1 MGYETSEIQELVR
14 QHGSIRKA
22 AEASGIDRRTIQRKL
37 NGDNRTDSRP
47 YEVAAL
53 PEGDIPIEDIISA
66 KERQFEA
73 VQARKKAEMWRET
86 SIKIKGP
93 VGILWFGDPHL
104 DDNGCNIK
112 LVKRDL
118 AIARS
123 SPAILAANLGDTLNN
138 WVGGLQKL
146 YAHQDMGESRAMR
159 MARWFTES
167 APWWLWI
174 YGNHCLWPTAN
185 TNLMKHFASE
195 ASGITQD
202 WQARVQLNFP
212 NGRKSKI
219 HAAHNFPGHSQYNKL
234 HGPMKK
240 AGKSPA
246 DLLICGDK
254 HCWALQQDEDA
265 ESGHVQWFARARG
278 YKFIDSYGEQL
289 GYDSQQYG
297 AAIMSVYDPGNS
309 GPGFLQCFADATEGA
324 EFLKWKRDRWE
335 AGR

>member
-1 MGYETSEIQELVR
+1 MSRTTLT
-14 QHGSIRKA
+14 RKLKA
-22 AEASGIDRRTIQRKL
+22 IDRPYSVKEL
-37 NGDNRTDSRP
+37 PDGD
-47 YEVAAL
+47 L
-53 PEGDIPIEDIISA
+53 PIEDIISA
-66 KERQFEA
+66 KERHFEA
-73 VQARKKAEMWRET
+73 SISRKKAEMWRET

-93 VGILWFGDPHL
+93 IGILWFGDPHL
-104 DDNGCNIK
+104 DDDGCNIK

-118 AIARS
+118 AIAQS
-123 SPAILAANLGDTLNN
+123 SQAILPANLGDTLNN

-146 YAHQDMGESRAMR
+146 YAHQNMGESRAMR
-159 MARWFTES
+159 MAKWFCES
-167 APWWLWI
+167 APWWLWV
-174 YGNHCLWPTAN
+174 YGNHCLWPTSN

-195 ASGITQD
+195 ASSITQD
-202 WQARVQLNFP
+202 WQARVQINFP

-234 HGPMKK
+234 HGAMKK

-246 DLLICGDK
+246 DLLIAGDK

-297 AAIMSVYDPGNS
+297 AAIMSVYDPDKD
-309 GPGFLQCFADATEGA
+309 GPGFLQCFADAEEGA
-324 EFLKWKRDRWE
+324 DFLKWKRSRWE
-335 AGR
+335 SGR